1 MLVAGEI
8 DIWSGYVYCL
18 EADMEKKPLL
28 SACKPNWRNLNP
40 S

>member
-18 EADMEKKPLL
+18 EADMEKAFIK
-28 SACKPNWRNLNP
+28 CM
-40 S
+40 